1 MQVIASVT
9 LHSSLFTLAVMGRNA
24 SIQTLKHHCLQT
36 LLTALRSVIMCV
48 DWQGLYHGEERPP
61 LSRSNL
67 SRRASRASTTSCLM
81 FEESSLDLYD
91 LHPGPKLKRIQL
103 LDVIIWPLS
112 HLPRPPSALGSLSSP
127 TASQF
132 GQYPSPSASWRD
144 ASSVLDPLLGELI
157 FRIAS
162 RLMRSCL
169 LPIERSRVVDSVSV
183 VSLRFIHRSW
193 PLGSSRCTI

>member
-1 MQVIASVT
+1 V
-9 LHSSLFTLAVMGRNA
+9 SSCAWTGKDCTMAKSDHRRPD
-24 SIQTLKHHCLQT
+24 QTC
-36 LLTALRSVIMCV
+36 
-48 DWQGLYHGEERPP
+48 HGE
-61 LSRSNL
+61 LVVRSQHL
-67 SRRASRASTTSCLM
+67 VSCLKNRR
-81 FEESSLDLYD
+81 STYG
-91 LHPGPKLKRIQL
+91 PGLKRIQL

-127 TASQF
+127 TASQC

-169 LPIERSRVVDSVSV
+169 LPIERSRVVDSVRV
-183 VSLRFIHRSW
+183 VSLRFIHRSR
-193 PLGSSRCTI
+193 PLGSSRCTR